1 MSVKSFALALA
12 NAVVAA
18 FALFPLH
25 AETQDALQKQCREA
39 YVTYYRCVELQAAT
53 LAMADAES
61 ESGKLAA
68 AALEACA
75 AEGDAAVEAMSDG
88 DVFTMTMTK
97 MKMSTDLG
105 AHAEDVVNTLR
116 RKRAGN

>member
-1 MSVKSFALALA
+1 MSVTSFALATT
-12 NAVVAA
+12 VVAA
-18 FALFPLH
+18 FALSRLY
-25 AETQDALQKQCREA
+25 AETRDAHRKQGREA
-39 YVTYYRCVELQAAT
+39 YVTYFRCVELQAAT

-61 ESGKLAA
+61 ERGELAA

-88 DVFTMTMTK
+88 DVFTTTMTK
-97 MKMSTDLG
+97 VQMTTDIG
-105 AHAEDVVNTLR
+105 AHAEGVITTLR